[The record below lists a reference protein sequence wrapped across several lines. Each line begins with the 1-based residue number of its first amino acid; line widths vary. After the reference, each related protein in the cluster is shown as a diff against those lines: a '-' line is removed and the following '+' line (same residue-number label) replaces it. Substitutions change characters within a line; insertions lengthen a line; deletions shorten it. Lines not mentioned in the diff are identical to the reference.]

1 MTIISVWEG
10 DKGREGETKTKLERE
25 RYHHDKHLERGVFTM
40 TTSIERSS
48 KHDQI
53 RRGVVSP

>member
-40 TTSIERSS
+40 TTSRKRSFH
-48 KHDQI
+48 HDHI
-53 RRGVVSP
+53 YREEFKA